1 MAYGNEETSSTYY
14 FTLLNTLPGVG
25 SSATGKAAEQYGE
38 QGVVVNTKGSSIAR
52 GEIDHIIRNNWWG
65 KSREWLART
74 LAGKTAVKEG
84 GVSTNS
90 SWTTKNPAKI
100 IQICAAIRGGVKL
113 ETNEEL
119 AKEFEKYRLGKQSW
133 DELIEKTGFDRTIW
147 AWSPIDNASPKSTY
161 GGEPTYQSNGQIGPL
176 AGLMSQFVKT
186 PEYANIVAG
195 NEIAATARDVVS
207 SDGALERVLEQERGA
222 GTAESAT
229 IRALEGADRAH
240 LDENPDAKEGLSEE
254 QKIQNIKFQTQ
265 CLLAANLHEIAE
277 FNQKDRAKSA
287 HAYKKTYM
295 LDGAPYKLI
304 NKLTYTPGSAAFSNI
319 TVPEVSSLVPMIRL
333 EKLRYDSKG
342 QYTGSV
348 PIVFDTFTREDDL
361 LADSGGRSGVGIK
374 SFDWDYNGTNIATV
388 KSDITAKLTLFFQ
401 TFNDLLAYN
410 HLGFRYV
417 DLLMRAD
424 PPTGQNNPISG
435 PDADKKNLN
444 NVNHDS
450 KHFEIKATVGWAY
463 NNDYILD
470 YEGKQELEKG
480 MKSQRASLF
489 LTLVEHEFDIAQDGT
504 FTLTINYRARMD
516 GMFMEK
522 RADVLMGFKEKAEL
536 CELNEELDE
545 AKSFCDEDKITKIK
559 KKISD
564 SKQKYAF
571 DSGTYVIDRLLTTGK
586 LFYGKLSKT
595 TLQEFDYDVFDIPA
609 GRMELTSGSKLLEVT
624 QDMAQQMAQ
633 DAIRDVASNYGE
645 VHRMRGAATVNW
657 QEDCQDSYSGW
668 AMGNIGKSIGKI
680 GDLAI
685 GAAETVSGKDILT
698 EDMGSN
704 NLTDEDGA
712 GREVSCFEAGLR
724 GVVTQAG
731 PTGLVD
737 ISAPDPQG
745 LEKVG
750 LHTLDDATGDVMI
763 PYFFLGDLIDIVANK
778 ALGEENASTEGKCNA
793 YLNPARTRN
802 MSILLGSINVR
813 SLGKSTYGASNRDL
827 LINIGDIPVALEY
840 FRDFWSRR
848 VTKQKKTTYSLNGF
862 IKDCLKDFG
871 LRALGEQCFKER
883 PEDLQI
889 KDATIMLPG
898 TKSGGTL
905 IDPIRERI
913 YRTKPLSFAA
923 IPNVT
928 GAMRTDIP
936 SLHMSRLDMK
946 KVDSAS
952 PINWTQSSKQSVD
965 DTFHYKL
972 FYLQNKSAAN
982 MTGNKSIDEK
992 NGIIHLG
999 IGQDRGLLKNISFK
1013 RANFPGLREQRVV
1026 ETNAFNPLSHLAD
1039 VYNVEISMIGN
1050 TIFYPGQYIY
1060 VNPLGFGS
1068 KLGKTTTASSPSRAM
1083 GLGGYHLVTQ
1093 VSSFIESGKFE
1104 TTVTALWETSG
1115 GEGADR
1121 NDRGESTGTKECVGI
1136 DDEAS
1141 TVPEDIKSNIADAG
1155 PETQ

>member
-38 QGVVVNTKGSSIAR
+38 QGVVVSTKGSSIGR
-52 GEIDHIIRNNWWG
+52 GEIEYILRNDLWG
-65 KSREWLART
+65 LPKQVQVDKFKQKWPS
-74 LAGKTAVKEG
+74 
-84 GVSTNS
+84 
-90 SWTTKNPAKI
+90 KNPGKLQ
-100 IQICAAIRGGVKL
+100 QICTAIRGGVKL
-113 ETNEEL
+113 ETNEL
-119 AKEFEKYRLGKQSW
+119 LGIEFEKYRLGKQSW
-133 DELIEKTGFDRTIW
+133 DEVIEKTGFDPSIW
-147 AWSPIDNASPKSTY
+147 AWAVFDNASPKVMY

-176 AGLMSQFVKT
+176 AGLMSQFMKT

-195 NEIAATARDVVS
+195 NEIAASASDVVS
-207 SDGALERVLEQERGA
+207 GDGRAERAKQQERGTGGMELDDA
-222 GTAESAT
+222 GKLV
-229 IRALEGADRAH
+229 RALDGADEDH
-240 LDENPDAKEGLSEE
+240 LDRNPNAKEGLSEE

-536 CELNEELDE
+536 CELNEELDK
-545 AKSFCDEDKITKIK
+545 AKSFCDEDQITKIK

-571 DSGTYVIDRLLTTGK
+571 DSGTYVIDQLLTTGK

-645 VHRMRGAATVNW
+645 VHRMRGTATVDW
-657 QEDCQDSYSGW
+657 QECQDSYVGLAGAGLGYLVGLVGSGF
-668 AMGNIGKSIGKI
+668 
-680 GDLAI
+680 DQ
-685 GAAETVSGKDILT
+685 AAEYVTGT
-698 EDMGSN
+698 EGLVEFDGSQMV
-704 NLTDEDGA
+704 DEDGA
-712 GREVSCFEAGLR
+712 GREIGCLEAGVRLGDFDPAAR
-724 GVVTQAG
+724 Q
-731 PTGLVD
+731 GLVD

-750 LHTLDDATGDVMI
+750 LHTLDEATGDVMI

-999 IGQDRGLLKNISFK
+999 IGQDRGLLKNIGFK